1 MPEKKQSK
9 AFWRRPE
16 GVTGIIFL
24 IGLLVGLGFLIANII
39 PLLNTLPFAIAAGL
53 IVFATIFAILDPK
66 TRALISY
73 MYKSSMRWITS
84 LFVQLD
90 PIAIMKSY
98 VAELQGK
105 LKDMNKQV
113 AKLRGQMHKLQEV
126 IYNNKKQIQSHLVD
140 ASQAKKEEQRTQVIL
155 KTRKAGRLKDSNM
168 RLEEL
173 YNKMQK
179 LYRVLTKMQSNAEI
193 LMEDVKDQVMIKE
206 QERNAIHA
214 STSAMRSA
222 MSVIQGD
229 PDKRAMFDQAMEA
242 MTEDISNKV
251 GEMERFMQI
260 SANFMDS
267 IDVQNGIFEE
277 QGIKM
282 LEKWEQEADSLIL
295 GNAKQ
300 ELLEMDDV
308 LDLNAPIEQKE
319 KSAPSNQYDS
329 FFDF

>member
-126 IYNNKKQIQSHLVD
+126 IYNNKKQIHFKLITDLV
-140 ASQAKKEEQRTQVIL
+140 
-155 KTRKAGRLKDSNM
+155 
-168 RLEEL
+168 
-173 YNKMQK
+173 
-179 LYRVLTKMQSNAEI
+179 
-193 LMEDVKDQVMIKE
+193 
-206 QERNAIHA
+206 
-214 STSAMRSA
+214 
-222 MSVIQGD
+222 
-229 PDKRAMFDQAMEA
+229 
-242 MTEDISNKV
+242 
-251 GEMERFMQI
+251 
-260 SANFMDS
+260 
-267 IDVQNGIFEE
+267 
-277 QGIKM
+277 
-282 LEKWEQEADSLIL
+282 
-295 GNAKQ
+295 
-300 ELLEMDDV
+300 
-308 LDLNAPIEQKE
+308 
-319 KSAPSNQYDS
+319 
-329 FFDF
+329 